1 VVALLRPDPGVL
13 GRRALLAL
21 PLLVALVAPLL
32 LVGDAQRG
40 LALSARACSSLLT
53 ALAFASTFRPAELP
67 PALAALGLP
76 RTLVRLLGSMLRQ
89 AGAVSSQARRI
100 VLARRLRGA
109 RGRQVSAEV
118 LASLLAKTAERAE
131 RVELAMRLRGA
142 GLGEASAQR
151 RLGAGDLPALGASA
165 AAAVAIHLA
174 AR

>member
-1 VVALLRPDPGVL
+1 
-13 GRRALLAL
+13 
-21 PLLVALVAPLL
+21 
-32 LVGDAQRG
+32 
-40 LALSARACSSLLT
+40 
-53 ALAFASTFRPAELP
+53 
-67 PALAALGLP
+67 
-76 RTLVRLLGSMLRQ
+76 
-89 AGAVSSQARRI
+89 
-100 VLARRLRGA
+100 
-109 RGRQVSAEV
+109 VSAEV